1 VSFPSV
7 VCSSNA
13 INGDR
18 SNFHSFLF
26 LKKRKKENNNDSCY
40 YGKKEEEEEESYN
53 VSFFRGSDFKFLNGP
68 LSLSDSSFEAV
79 INLD

>member
-1 VSFPSV
+1 METEATSIAF
-7 VCSSNA
+7 
-13 INGDR
+13 
-18 SNFHSFLF
+18 FLK
-26 LKKRKKENNNDSCY
+26 KKRKKENNNDSCY
-40 YGKKEEEEEESYN
+40 YGKKEEEEESYN